1 MLLYNQFFF
10 VLLQLYG
17 SLDTQRYVV
26 LPYERNSGNMTL
38 IKENDLSEK
47 YPMTYSYLKKC
58 ETILRR
64 REKGRFDIDNEWF
77 QLSRKQGLAYA
88 TSPKLIAPDISMGGN
103 FSFDEQGVFYQ
114 TATLYG
120 YVKKDD
126 VLVSYKVLMAVL
138 NSRLC
143 WWFMQNTG
151 TVMSGGFYRYKPAYI
166 KPFPMPSDMVLSKS
180 SLEIENLV
188 KAIEQE
194 KENDTSALENQIDFL
209 VYHLY
214 GLTYDEVL
222 IVDPETPISRE
233 EYEAYKEE

>member
-88 TSPKLIAPDISMGGN
+88 TSPKLIAPDISMGVT
-103 FSFDEQGVFYQ
+103 FSLMNKVCFIKLLLFMV
-114 TATLYG
+114 TL
-120 YVKKDD
+120 KRT
-126 VLVSYKVLMAVL
+126 M
-138 NSRLC
+138 C
-143 WWFMQNTG
+143 WCHTR
-151 TVMSGGFYRYKPAYI
+151 S
-166 KPFPMPSDMVLSKS
+166 
-180 SLEIENLV
+180 
-188 KAIEQE
+188 
-194 KENDTSALENQIDFL
+194 
-209 VYHLY
+209 
-214 GLTYDEVL
+214 
-222 IVDPETPISRE
+222 
-233 EYEAYKEE
+233 

>member
-114 TATLYG
+114 TA
-120 YVKKDD
+120 
-126 VLVSYKVLMAVL
+126 
-138 NSRLC
+138 NSLWLR
-143 WWFMQNTG
+143 
-151 TVMSGGFYRYKPAYI
+151 
-166 KPFPMPSDMVLSKS
+166 
-180 SLEIENLV
+180 
-188 KAIEQE
+188 
-194 KENDTSALENQIDFL
+194 
-209 VYHLY
+209 
-214 GLTYDEVL
+214 
-222 IVDPETPISRE
+222 
-233 EYEAYKEE
+233 